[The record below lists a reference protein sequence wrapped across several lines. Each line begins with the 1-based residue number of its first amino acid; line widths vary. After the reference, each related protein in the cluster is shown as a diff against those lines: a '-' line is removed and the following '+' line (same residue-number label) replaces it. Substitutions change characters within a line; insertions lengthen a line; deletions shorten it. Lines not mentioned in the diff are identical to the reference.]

1 MKSYFLIEI
10 HYDPKNNHA
19 STLINEMIDTSLFIG
34 VEIQFQL
41 FKKEQISIEQILLK
55 LSFFSDRFMNE
66 KQMNFYSFYLDTYFN
81 NENTLIKSSLS
92 TDIN

>member
-10 HYDPKNNHA
+10 YYNNKNIEINKI
-19 STLINEMIDTSLFIG
+19 INELIDNSLFFG
-34 VEIQFQL
+34 VEIKFQL
-41 FKKEQISIEQILLK
+41 FKKDQYFDENILLQ
-55 LSFFSDRFMNE
+55 LSIISDEFMNRE
-66 KQMNFYSFYLDTYFN
+66 QLDFYAFYLDTYFN

>member
-34 VEIQFQL
+34 VEIVFQL

-66 KQMNFYSFYLDTYFN
+66 KQMNFYSFYLDTYFQ
-81 NENTLIKSSLS
+81 ENYIKMENLIS

>member
-10 HYDPKNNHA
+10 YYNNKNIEINKI
-19 STLINEMIDTSLFIG
+19 INELIDNSLFFG
-34 VEIQFQL
+34 VEIKFQL
-41 FKKEQISIEQILLK
+41 FKKDQYFAEKILLQ
-55 LSFFSDRFMNE
+55 LSIISDEFMNRE
-66 KQMNFYSFYLDTYFN
+66 QLDFYAFYLDTYFN

>member
-66 KQMNFYSFYLDTYFN
+66 KQMNFYSFYLDNYL
-81 NENTLIKSSLS
+81 ENKNIDIKSLMT

>member
-10 HYDPKNNHA
+10 YYNNNNIEINKI
-19 STLINEMIDTSLFIG
+19 INELIDNSLFFG
-34 VEIQFQL
+34 VEIKFQL
-41 FKKEQISIEQILLK
+41 FKKDQYFDEKILLQ
-55 LSFFSDRFMNE
+55 LSIISDEFMNRE
-66 KQMNFYSFYLDTYFN
+66 QLDFYAFYLDTYFN

>member
-10 HYDPKNNHA
+10 YYNNKNIEINKI
-19 STLINEMIDTSLFIG
+19 INELIDNSLFFFF
-34 VEIQFQL
+34 EIKFQL
-41 FKKEQISIEQILLK
+41 FKKDQYFDEKILLQ
-55 LSFFSDRFMNE
+55 LSIISDEFMNRE
-66 KQMNFYSFYLDTYFN
+66 QLDFYAFYLDTYFN

>member
-10 HYDPKNNHA
+10 YYNNKNIEINKIIDE
-19 STLINEMIDTSLFIG
+19 LINSSLFFG
-34 VEIQFQL
+34 VEVLFQL
-41 FKKEQISIEQILLK
+41 FKKDQYFNEKILLK
-55 LSFFSDRFMNE
+55 LSIISDEFMNRE
-66 KQMNFYSFYLDTYFN
+66 QLDFYAFYLDTYFN